1 MFLMIVDTHTHTH
14 TEGLSGH
21 SSTAVH
27 PLEPGDHCSSSL
39 GLIRPAMCPTGP
51 AQSCSHSFPFLPPPP
66 PVPGPGRPL
75 SQQTVTLTRPPLYF
89 LLLPGILP
97 GASSGWLQ
105 KQSHC
110 GREEAPLPLRPSAS
124 VSGDYS
130 LSSSLH
136 KGLLRRS
143 DRECMSAPLGLLVWD
158 SSNHITYTQS
168 PPLRALRPLDALR
181 VALVCFWSGCKTR
194 RWLFK
199 ENSYL
204 FDTKS
209 PVNILM

>member
-1 MFLMIVDTHTHTH
+1 M
-14 TEGLSGH
+14 S
-21 SSTAVH
+21 
-27 PLEPGDHCSSSL
+27 
-39 GLIRPAMCPTGP
+39 PTGP
-51 AQSCSHSFPFLPPPP
+51 AQSCSHSFPFLPPWR
-66 PVPGPGRPL
+66 VPGPGRPL
-75 SQQTVTLTRPPLYF
+75 SQQSHSPGLLVLSVASRDFTRSFQWLASEAKPLWQRGSPSAPP
-89 LLLPGILP
+89 
-97 GASSGWLQ
+97 
-105 KQSHC
+105 
-110 GREEAPLPLRPSAS
+110 PLRPSAS

-130 LSSSLH
+130 LSFSLH
-136 KGLLRRS
+136 KGLLCRG

-158 SSNHITYTQS
+158 SSNHMTYTPS

-181 VALVCFWSGCKTR
+181 VALVCSWSGCKTR